1 MKKNNNP
8 QIESRKELTMG
19 FTTSCFIRKNTPE
32 LRNRLKKLGIRPFL
46 CDEELNAIGANIKV
60 YNGRAAVFS
69 CSDSLNNCDDLIDC
83 GTNEDLFL
91 AITALRDDTDD
102 SQWFVADS
110 PLSVSYDDIVGNDH
124 YFTEP
129 KGSVFFWDINWMHAT
144 IISGNYHKAT
154 VEELIKHFKGKE

>member
-1 MKKNNNP
+1 
-8 QIESRKELTMG
+8 MG

-60 YNGRAAVFS
+60 HNGMVAAFT

-91 AITALRDDTDD
+91 ALAALRDDTSANQYWVFDQD
-102 SQWFVADS
+102 FLPHYKKGDFTIGHFNRCSCYCHVA
-110 PLSVSYDDIVGNDH
+110 SV
-124 YFTEP
+124 
-129 KGSVFFWDINWMHAT
+129 K
-144 IISGNYHKAT
+144 
-154 VEELIKHFKGKE
+154 ELIEHFKRKEVNHG